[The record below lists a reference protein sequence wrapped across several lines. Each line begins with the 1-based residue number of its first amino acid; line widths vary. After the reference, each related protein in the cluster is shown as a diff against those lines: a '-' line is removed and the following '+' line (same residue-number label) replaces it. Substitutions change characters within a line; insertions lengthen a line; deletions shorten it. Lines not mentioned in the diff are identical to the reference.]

1 MGIHLL
7 FLFIHI
13 TLATLNDPVLVSIGF
28 IVHCIVYVAS
38 SAFSAGKSEL
48 TVMQPYAFGAALVAL
63 ANAKLV
69 YRINQ
74 YGVDPTSTYSYVSIK
89 HINEAAVLWSVG
101 STFIFIGYELTQ
113 KRSFG
118 KISLYIT
125 NEKILNNIFKS
136 VVILS
141 LMNISGNIINFG
153 FISGGIQ
160 KVMALYGDM
169 SLLVFAR
176 LWGKT
181 EKSKYRNYALILCA
195 LQILSA
201 LFTAYLRIQLV
212 IPLLII
218 YGGYLIGVG
227 KLKEVFSYRTIPV
240 IAVFLVFFSMFGNLG
255 ANRSHFIDAFT
266 SSIEVQKA
274 AYSIDAVKN
283 SDRNDPL
290 TRSSN
295 IAQISNIFKL
305 VERNGYYNGEA
316 SLPIVYAFIPRIIWP
331 EKPAIELGA
340 WYALEIGVA
349 TINAYGRA
357 NNSVNMS
364 IPGELYLDFGWL
376 GVVLGCMGCGSVLAM
391 FWNAGEFMASP
402 YNFTGAL
409 WGGYL
414 LLFCMLGIGSDL
426 QIFVTFTSTFM
437 AFFIVKKIVS
447 INANSKHRSALAR

>member
-13 TLATLNDPVLVSIGF
+13 TLAALNDPILASIGF
-28 IVHCIVYVAS
+28 IVHCLVFVGQSVFS
-38 SAFSAGKSEL
+38 SGKSEL
-48 TVMQPYAFGAALVAL
+48 TVMQPFALGAALVAL
-63 ANAKLV
+63 ANAKMV

-74 YGVDPTSTYSYVSIK
+74 YGVDPTSTYSYVSVR
-89 HINEAAVLWSVG
+89 HINEAIALWSIG
-101 STFIFIGYELTQ
+101 STCIFIGYELTK
-113 KRSFG
+113 KRSFS
-118 KISLYIT
+118 KISIYVK
-125 NEKILNNIFKS
+125 NEKVLNNIFKS
-136 VVILS
+136 VIILS
-141 LMNISGNIINFG
+141 LLNISGNIVNFG

-160 KVMALYGDM
+160 KVMSLYGEM

-181 EKSKYRNYALILCA
+181 LKPKYRNYSLLLCV
-195 LQILSA
+195 LQIITA
-201 LFTAYLRIQLV
+201 LFTAYLRIQLL

-227 KLKEVFSYRTIPV
+227 KIKEVFSYRTLPM
-240 IAVFLVFFSMFGNLG
+240 IAIFLIFFSMFGNLG

-266 SSIEVQKA
+266 TNIETQKA
-274 AYSIDAVKN
+274 SYSIDAVLN
-283 SDRNDPL
+283 SDRNDAL

-295 IAQISNIFKL
+295 VAQISNVFKL
-305 VERNGYYNGEA
+305 VDRNGFYNGEA
-316 SLPIVYAFIPRIIWP
+316 SLPILYALIPRALWP

-349 TINAYGRA
+349 TINSYGRA

-364 IPGELYLDFGWL
+364 IPGELYLDFGWI
-376 GVVLGCMGCGSVLAM
+376 GVVLGCMGCGSILAL

-402 YNFTGAL
+402 FNFTGAL

-426 QIFVTFTSTFM
+426 QIFVTFTSTFL
-437 AFFIVKKIVS
+437 AFLIVKKIVS
-447 INANSKHRSALAR
+447 INANTKHRSALAR